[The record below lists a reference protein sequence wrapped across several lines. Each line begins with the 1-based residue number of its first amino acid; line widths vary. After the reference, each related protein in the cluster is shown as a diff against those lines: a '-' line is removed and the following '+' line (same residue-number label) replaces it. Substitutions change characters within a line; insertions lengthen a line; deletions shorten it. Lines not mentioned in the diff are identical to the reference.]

1 MNTTSRHQAP
11 PVFRL
16 LSVITGAVLVAGL
29 SVGAAGGSAE
39 ASSPTAFATAATTA
53 APAIAS
59 QFVTKKQALSRKAA
73 KRKAAKRRA
82 AKRRAAARSYAA
94 GVPGTPT
101 VTARTDRSISLKW
114 GAAGR
119 ATGYD
124 IYQGGNYKGSSATNR
139 YTATGL
145 SPATSYYFQ
154 IVSTWKGGYSAKSGG
169 VTAKTSAAAAPV
181 PTPTPVI
188 TSPAPVPTTPTPTP
202 DPTTPTPTPDPTTPT
217 PTPDPTT
224 PTPDPTTPTPTP
236 TPSGSLPTGNLPG
249 WTSIYGEDF
258 LTDAPLGSFLST
270 YSNSVGAYPY
280 PWTDTS
286 RNVRSTPG
294 YYHPEKTLSVANGV
308 MDAYLHY
315 DATLG
320 RYLVAAPTPKL
331 PTMKF
336 GRFAM
341 KLRADKI
348 AGYKIAPLLWPD
360 SEKWPGDGEI
370 DFPEGDLTGGNLSAF
385 SHYANASGGQD
396 WFDTQVK
403 HTDWHVYETAWSPTK
418 VQFFVD
424 GNLVGTST
432 TNVPQ
437 NAMHW
442 VLQFET
448 QISSSTPSISA
459 AGHVQVDW
467 VKAYSYTPGS

>member
-1 MNTTSRHQAP
+1 M
-11 PVFRL
+11 
-16 LSVITGAVLVAGL
+16 ITGAALVAGL
-29 SVGAAGGSAE
+29 SVGVAGAAAE
-39 ASSPTAFATAATTA
+39 ASSPTTYAAA
-53 APAIAS
+53 ASSSAPTVAS
-59 QFVTKKQALSRKAA
+59 QLTTKQGKLSKKAAKRKAA

-82 AKRRAAARSYAA
+82 AARKAAARKAAARSYSA
-94 GVPGTPT
+94 GIPGTPT
-101 VTARTDRSISLKW
+101 VTARTDRTISLKW
-114 GAAGR
+114 GAASR
-119 ATGYD
+119 AASYD

-139 YTATGL
+139 YTVTGL

-169 VTAKTSAAAAPV
+169 LTAKTSAAPV
-181 PTPTPVI
+181 APTPTPVV
-188 TSPAPVPTTPTPTP
+188 TTPAPVPTTPTPTP
-202 DPTTPTPTPDPTTPT
+202 DPTTASPTPIPTI
-217 PTPDPTT
+217 

-236 TPSGSLPTGNLPG
+236 TPTGNLPTGNLPG

-258 LTDAPLGSFLST
+258 LTDAPLGSFLSK
-270 YSNSVGAYPY
+270 YSNTVSAYPY

-286 RNVRSTPG
+286 RNVRSNNPG
-294 YYHPEKTLSVANGV
+294 YYNPDKTLSVANGV

-385 SHYANASGGQD
+385 SHYANANGGQD
-396 WFDTQVK
+396 WFDTKVK

-448 QISSSTPSISA
+448 QISSSAPSTSA

-467 VKAYSYTPGS
+467 IKAYSYTPGS